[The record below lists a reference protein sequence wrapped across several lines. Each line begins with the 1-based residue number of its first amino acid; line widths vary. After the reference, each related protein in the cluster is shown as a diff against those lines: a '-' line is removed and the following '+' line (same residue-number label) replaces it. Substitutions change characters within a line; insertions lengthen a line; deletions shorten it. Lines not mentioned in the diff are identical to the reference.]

1 MEGLV
6 KFREAFAEYSENY
19 VVIGGAACDIT
30 MTNTVVRPRATHDI
44 DMIVIVENMTE
55 AFANRFWQFVREAGY
70 RPEKRK
76 QEAGEPPRYEMYRF
90 LDGKDGYPEMIEL
103 LSRHPDVLGEPKGFV
118 IEPIPTDEDVS
129 SLSAIIMDDD
139 YYHFRRQRQMCIRDS
154 SQLTDG
160 IRHANSAALIALKAR
175 AYLNLMADKRDGKHV
190 NTKDI
195 KKHRSDILKNVV
207 IMTEDNI
214 EAPASIVACI
224 REFVASIR
232 ADWSTLAEPL
242 SKSLGQDEAFVT
254 GLLDQLDEL
263 FIEA

>member
-90 LDGKDGYPEMIEL
+90 LDGKDGYPEMIE
-103 LSRHPDVLGEPKGFV
+103 
-118 IEPIPTDEDVS
+118 PIPTDEDVS

-139 YYHFRRQRQMCIRDS
+139 YYHFTIAH

>member
-1 MEGLV
+1 MDGLD
-6 KFREAFAEYSENY
+6 KFREAFAEYSDNY

-103 LSRHPDVLGEPKGFV
+103 LSRHPDVLGDPKGLV

-139 YYHFRRQRQMCIRDS
+139 YYHFTIAH

-160 IRHANSAALIALKAR
+160 IRHANSAALIALKSR

-195 KKHRSDILKNVV
+195 KKHRSDILKYVV

-214 EAPASIVACI
+214 EAPAAIVACI

-232 ADWSTLAEPL
+232 ADWTTLAAPL
-242 SKSLGQDEAFVT
+242 SRSLGQDEAFVS

-263 FIEA
+263 FIEE

>member
-90 LDGKDGYPEMIEL
+90 LDGWKSHATLTPLAKQDLPTFGYNMIDPL
-103 LSRHPDVLGEPKGFV
+103 KSWCWGSILFYPFKISRF
-118 IEPIPTDEDVS
+118 S
-129 SLSAIIMDDD
+129 
-139 YYHFRRQRQMCIRDS
+139 
-154 SQLTDG
+154 
-160 IRHANSAALIALKAR
+160 
-175 AYLNLMADKRDGKHV
+175 
-190 NTKDI
+190 
-195 KKHRSDILKNVV
+195 
-207 IMTEDNI
+207 
-214 EAPASIVACI
+214 
-224 REFVASIR
+224 
-232 ADWSTLAEPL
+232 
-242 SKSLGQDEAFVT
+242 
-254 GLLDQLDEL
+254 
-263 FIEA
+263 

>member
-1 MEGLV
+1 MDGLD
-6 KFREAFAEYSENY
+6 KFREAFAEYSDNY

-55 AFANRFWQFVREAGY
+55 AFTNRFWQFVREAGY
-70 RPEKRK
+70 RPEKRRT
-76 QEAGEPPRYEMYRF
+76 EDGEPPKYELYRF
-90 LDGKDGYPEMIEL
+90 LGGKEGYPEMIEL
-103 LSRHPDVLGEPKGFV
+103 LSRHPDVLGEPKGLV
-118 IEPIPTDEDVS
+118 IEPIPIDEDVS
-129 SLSAIIMDDD
+129 SLSAIIMDDE
-139 YYHFRRQRQMCIRDS
+139 YYHFTIS
-154 SQLTDG
+154 HSQLTDG

-175 AYLNLMADKRDGKHV
+175 AYLNLMADKRNGKHV

-214 EAPASIVACI
+214 EAPATIVACI

-232 ADWSTLAEPL
+232 ADWATLAEPL
-242 SKSLGQDEAFVT
+242 SKSLSQDEAFVN

-263 FIEA
+263 FIEE